1 MPAPLSSDLRQ
12 RFEALVLSGLTGAEA
27 ARRLMV
33 SPATGARLARKVRE
47 GGSLQPRKCGCLLGW
62 GKLGPYKA
70 LLAGWVEQDPDIT
83 LAELCRALAAAEG
96 VRVSQGALCRALR
109 RMGFTFKKKSLVAD
123 ERRRAAV
130 TRARHDWT
138 SRRQPLMRESPE
150 RLVFIDETSVKTN
163 MTRPRGRARKGR
175 RLHARAPAGLW
186 NTQTFIA
193 V

>member
-12 RFEALVLSGLTGAEA
+12 RFGALVLSGLTGAEA
-27 ARRLMV
+27 AHRLMV
-33 SPATGARLARKVRE
+33 SPATGARKV
-47 GGSLQPRKCGCLLGW
+47 
-62 GKLGPYKA
+62 
-70 LLAGWVEQDPDIT
+70 
-83 LAELCRALAAAEG
+83 
-96 VRVSQGALCRALR
+96 
-109 RMGFTFKKKSLVAD
+109 
-123 ERRRAAV
+123 
-130 TRARHDWT
+130 
-138 SRRQPLMRESPE
+138 RESPE

>member
-109 RMGFTFKKKSLVAD
+109 RMGFTFRSDLCGGFFEPDKLAD
-123 ERRRAAV
+123 SFRY
-130 TRARHDWT
+130 
-138 SRRQPLMRESPE
+138 L
-150 RLVFIDETSVKTN
+150 F
-163 MTRPRGRARKGR
+163 
-175 RLHARAPAGLW
+175 
-186 NTQTFIA
+186 
-193 V
+193 